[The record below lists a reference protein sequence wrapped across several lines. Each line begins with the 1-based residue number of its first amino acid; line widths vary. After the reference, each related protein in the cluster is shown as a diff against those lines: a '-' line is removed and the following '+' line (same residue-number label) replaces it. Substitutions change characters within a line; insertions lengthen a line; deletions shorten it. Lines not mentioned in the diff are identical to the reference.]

1 MKYDYLVKHNGVYYP
16 AGTDVPVD
24 KPVVKSAEPKVE
36 TVSSD
41 DEQEETEQQSVVK
54 PRSRR
59 K

>member
-1 MKYDYLVKHNGVYYP
+1 MKYPYAVKHNGVYYP
-16 AGTDVPVD
+16 AGADVPAD
-24 KPVVKSAEPKVE
+24 DTSQDIPEPKVG